1 MPQTITINPVTRIEG
16 HLGIRVDVNG
26 GVVTAAYSSGESYRG
41 FEQILVN
48 RDPLDAQLITQR
60 ICGVCP
66 IEHGVASNLAQE
78 MAFGV
83 QPPDNGRLL
92 RNIIAAAN
100 FIQSHILHFYTLSA
114 VDFID
119 VTAVLN
125 YQGTD
130 AGLNYL
136 KTWVQ
141 NELAR
146 VDYFPAA
153 PLLPRFN
160 GDYLTDAGINLGALR
175 HYLTAF
181 EMRAEAS
188 RMGALF
194 GGKIPHAA
202 TLFPGGVSQPA
213 RIEHIVEAKKIIRR
227 LRHFT
232 ETAYVPDVIAVAQA
246 KPDYFTIG
254 RGCGNFLAFG
264 AFHETNDGSQKLFP
278 SGVLLGD
285 TLQDV
290 NQSLIAE
297 YVAQSYFS
305 SPSGLHPSAG
315 ETTPQAHKADAYSWL
330 KAPRYNGQVM
340 EVGPLARVLVAY
352 RRNHPVIK
360 PLVDAAL
367 AKLGRPLSDLV
378 SVMGRH
384 LARALECQVLVAR
397 TEEWID
403 ATTPDGPTMSQFTK
417 PANAAGYGL
426 TEAARGGLGHWL
438 QITSGKVSRYQCV
451 VPTTWNCS
459 PRDDAGQPGA
469 LEQALVGTSI
479 ADPAHPIEAV
489 RVVRSFD
496 PCVSCAVH

>member
-16 HLGIRVDVNG
+16 HLGIRVDVNDG
-26 GVVTAAYSSGESYRG
+26 RVTAAYSSGESYRG

-125 YQGTD
+125 YQGAD

-136 KTWVQ
+136 KSWVQ

-160 GDYLTDAGINLGALR
+160 GDYIADAGINLGALR
-175 HYLTAF
+175 HYLAAF

-188 RMGALF
+188 RIGALF

-264 AFHETNDGSQKLFP
+264 AFHETNDGAQKLFP

-315 ETTPQAHKADAYSWL
+315 ETTPQAHKPDAYSWL

-360 PLVDAAL
+360 PLVDATL
-367 AKLGRPLSDLV
+367 AKLGRPLSHLV

-384 LARALECQVLVAR
+384 LARALECQVLAAS

-403 ATTPDGPTMSQFTK
+403 AITPDGPTINRFTK

-426 TEAARGGLGHWL
+426 TEAARGALGHWL

-469 LEQALVGTSI
+469 LEQALVGTPI